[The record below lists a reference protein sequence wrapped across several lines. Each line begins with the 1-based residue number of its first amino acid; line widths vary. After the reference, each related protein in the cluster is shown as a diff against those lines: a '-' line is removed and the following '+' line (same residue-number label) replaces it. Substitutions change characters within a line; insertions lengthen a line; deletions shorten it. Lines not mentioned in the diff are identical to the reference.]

1 MAEEELSAEEKQALA
16 MKQIEGHTVHRYDGE
31 LSKLHVLLVEMGG
44 LVHNQVLRSLESL
57 KNEDLD
63 LAAEIIDRDNEVDD
77 LELQVDSEIESILA
91 RRTPVARDLRTVL
104 ACSKSVTDLERIG
117 DEAIKIA
124 RITIKFFDGEAV
136 TPSDNMIRDVFRMGR
151 LAAESL
157 RKAMNVLDTFDV
169 DAAESLIHDD
179 HELDSEFQDSI
190 RRMATYMMED
200 ARNIGHSIRI
210 VLAIKAL
217 ERIGDHAGNIAE
229 NVIYLVKGKDVRH
242 QREAIPTS

>member
-1 MAEEELSAEEKQALA
+1 MADQEHSTEDNQAPA

-31 LSKLHVLLVEMGG
+31 LSKLHVLLIQMGG
-44 LVHNQVLRSLESL
+44 LVHDQVLKSLQSLEE
-57 KNEDLD
+57 KDLE
-63 LAAEIIDRDNEVDD
+63 LAREILERDNEVDD

-124 RITIKFFDGEAV
+124 RITLKIYDDSAV
-136 TPSDNMIRDVFRMGR
+136 NPSENLIRDIFRMGR
-151 LAAESL
+151 LAAKSL
-157 RKAMNVLDTFDV
+157 MDALNVLDTFDAA
-169 DAAESLIHDD
+169 AAETLIREDD
-179 HELDSEFQDSI
+179 LLDREFQDSM
-190 RRMATYMMED
+190 RRMATFMMED
-200 ARNIGHSIRI
+200 ARNVGHSIRV

-229 NVIYLVKGKDVRH
+229 NVIYLVHGKDIRH
-242 QREAIPTS
+242 QR